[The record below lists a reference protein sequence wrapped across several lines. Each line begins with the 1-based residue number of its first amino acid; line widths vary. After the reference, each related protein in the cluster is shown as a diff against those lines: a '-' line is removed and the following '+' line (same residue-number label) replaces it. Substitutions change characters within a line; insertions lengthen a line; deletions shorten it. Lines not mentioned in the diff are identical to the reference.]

1 MQVVEHCANKNGR
14 TLYYEGKPCRNCAR
28 TTRYRMTRSCVAC
41 AKGAARAVTLARKA
55 VRHERAVAALER
67 LGLR

>member
-1 MQVVEHCANKNGR
+1 MQVVEHYANKGKV
-14 TLYYEGKPCRNCAR
+14 LYYEGKPCRNCSG

-41 AKGAARAVTLARKA
+41 ARLAARAVTMARRVA
-55 VRHERAVAALER
+55 RHECAIAALKR